1 MRAEE
6 LCRHLKSQAHDFERP
21 ARRSVERDTGRISQF
36 FENLDRG
43 PTSGVAIFSSSGAG
57 LWEEVLVPRPVKDR
71 AAVAPHPYV
80 MPLEALWWVEGA
92 DQEAIVAGVAR
103 GVATMADTDRAGWR

>member
-1 MRAEE
+1 MSNTQQYTDVPVEPSPDKDGRRFPRRQDFLVRAEE

-43 PTSGVAIFSSSGAG
+43 PTSGVAIFSSG
-57 LWEEVLVPRPVKDR
+57 R
-71 AAVAPHPYV
+71 
-80 MPLEALWWVEGA
+80 
-92 DQEAIVAGVAR
+92 
-103 GVATMADTDRAGWR
+103 